1 MKKESQRPWPEVMF
15 YAVFGE
21 HGPEST
27 IKPPKDFDLSLE
39 FLMRNKL
46 SEEDVMFLRERY
58 EKGLSERAIAEQ
70 HNLTIGIARGKI
82 NKAIKRLRHPSR
94 SKYLRY
100 GLVEATKREVERGR
114 VPAYEEGYQAGYQ
127 DCKDEFLM
135 RDQNRKERIEKIRCT
150 LPEDIGNLGLSNHA
164 YGMLRRAG
172 ISRTETLLM
181 LTKPQIKE
189 IRGIG
194 RKAADEIF
202 AHAETLGFPLEDGT
216 SKKYE

>member
-39 FLMRNKL
+39 FLLRNKL

-100 GLVEATKREVERGR
+100 GLVEATKRELERGR
-114 VPAYEEGYQAGYQ
+114 VPAYE
-127 DCKDEFLM
+127 
-135 RDQNRKERIEKIRCT
+135 
-150 LPEDIGNLGLSNHA
+150 
-164 YGMLRRAG
+164 
-172 ISRTETLLM
+172 
-181 LTKPQIKE
+181 
-189 IRGIG
+189 
-194 RKAADEIF
+194 
-202 AHAETLGFPLEDGT
+202 
-216 SKKYE
+216 

>member
-27 IKPPKDFDLSLE
+27 TKPPKDFDLSLE

-114 VPAYEEGYQAGYQ
+114 VPAYEEGYQDGYQ

-181 LTKPQIKE
+181 LTKYQIME

-202 AHAETLGFPLEDGT
+202 AHAETLGFPLEDGAT
-216 SKKYE
+216 KKYE

>member
-1 MKKESQRPWPEVMF
+1 MKKESQWPWPEVMF

-27 IKPPKDFDLSLE
+27 IKPPQDFDLSLE

-135 RDQNRKERIEKIRCT
+135 RDQNRKERIEKIRST
-150 LPEDIGNLGLSNHA
+150 LPEHIGALGLSNHA
-164 YGMLRRAG
+164 YGMLLRAG

-181 LTKPQIKE
+181 LTKLQITA

-216 SKKYE
+216 TKKYE